1 MDFKGLIP
9 SLLIGVILILG
20 IGTYFQYTKIG
31 DLTKENTRLES
42 EYSYLV
48 DKTNKERETFKSTV
62 NTLNSE
68 LERFKI
74 DLDKYKLS
82 VKTKTKE
89 LAKHRASQE
98 QNVKKELE
106 KDSSDAN
113 QFKIINRILHGF
125 SNKTD

>member
-1 MDFKGLIP
+1 MELKGLI
-9 SLLIGVILILG
+9 SLLVIGAILVFGLI
-20 IGTYFQYTKIG
+20 KIEN
-31 DLTKENTRLES
+31 LTEENTRLES

-82 VKTKTKE
+82 VKAKTKE

>member
-1 MDFKGLIP
+1 MKFKGLIP
-9 SLLIGVILILG
+9 LLVIGVILVFGLI
-20 IGTYFQYTKIG
+20 KIEN
-31 DLTKENTRLES
+31 LTEENARLES

-82 VKTKTKE
+82 VKAKTKE

-98 QNVKKELE
+98 QNIKKELE

-113 QFKIINRILHGF
+113 QFKIVNRILHGF

>member
-1 MDFKGLIP
+1 MEFKRLIPLLVIGAILVFGLI
-9 SLLIGVILILG
+9 
-20 IGTYFQYTKIG
+20 KIEN
-31 DLTKENTRLES
+31 LTEENARLES

-82 VKTKTKE
+82 VKAKTKE

>member
-31 DLTKENTRLES
+31 DLTKENARLES
-42 EYSYLV
+42 EYSYLM

-82 VKTKTKE
+82 VKAKTKK

-113 QFKIINRILHGF
+113 QFKIMNRILHGF
-125 SNKTD
+125 ANKTD

>member
-1 MDFKGLIP
+1 MEFKGLI
-9 SLLIGVILILG
+9 SLLIIGAILVFGLI
-20 IGTYFQYTKIG
+20 KIEN
-31 DLTKENTRLES
+31 LTEENARLES

-62 NTLNSE
+62 NILNSE

-82 VKTKTKE
+82 VKAKTKE

>member
-31 DLTKENTRLES
+31 DLTKENSRLES

-82 VKTKTKE
+82 VKAKTKE

>member
-1 MDFKGLIP
+1 MELKGLIP
-9 SLLIGVILILG
+9 LLVIGVILVFGLI
-20 IGTYFQYTKIG
+20 KIEN
-31 DLTKENTRLES
+31 LTEENARLES

-68 LERFKI
+68 LERFKT

-89 LAKHRASQE
+89 LAKHRVSQE

>member
-31 DLTKENTRLES
+31 DLTKENARLES

-62 NTLNSE
+62 NILNSE
-68 LERFKI
+68 LERFKT

-82 VKTKTKE
+82 VKAKTKE

-106 KDSSDAN
+106 KDSSDVN

>member
-1 MDFKGLIP
+1 MELKGLI
-9 SLLIGVILILG
+9 SLLVIGAILVFG
-20 IGTYFQYTKIG
+20 IIKIEN
-31 DLTKENTRLES
+31 LTEENTRLES

-68 LERFKI
+68 LERFKT

-82 VKTKTKE
+82 VKTKTEE

>member
-31 DLTKENTRLES
+31 DLTKENARLES

-62 NTLNSE
+62 NILNSE

-82 VKTKTKE
+82 VKAKTKE

>member
-1 MDFKGLIP
+1 MELKGLI
-9 SLLIGVILILG
+9 SLLVIGAILVFGLI
-20 IGTYFQYTKIG
+20 KIEN
-31 DLTKENTRLES
+31 LTEENTRLES

>member
-1 MDFKGLIP
+1 MEFKGLIP
-9 SLLIGVILILG
+9 LLVIGAILVFGLI
-20 IGTYFQYTKIG
+20 KIEN
-31 DLTKENTRLES
+31 LTEENARLES

-62 NTLNSE
+62 NILNSE
-68 LERFKI
+68 LERFKT

-82 VKTKTKE
+82 VKAKTKE

-98 QNVKKELE
+98 QNIKKELE
-106 KDSSDAN
+106 KDSSDVN

>member
-20 IGTYFQYTKIG
+20 IGTYFQYTKIE
-31 DLTKENTRLES
+31 DLTKENSRLET
-42 EYSYLV
+42 EYSYLM

-62 NTLNSE
+62 NILNSE

-82 VKTKTKE
+82 VKAKTKE

-106 KDSSDAN
+106 KDSSDVN

-125 SNKTD
+125 SDKIN

>member
-1 MDFKGLIP
+1 MEFKRLIP
-9 SLLIGVILILG
+9 LLVIGVILVFGLI
-20 IGTYFQYTKIG
+20 KIEN
-31 DLTKENTRLES
+31 LTEENARLES

-82 VKTKTKE
+82 VKAKTKE

>member
-20 IGTYFQYTKIG
+20 IGTYFQYTKIE
-31 DLTKENTRLES
+31 DLTKENSRLET
-42 EYSYLV
+42 EYSYLM

-62 NTLNSE
+62 DTLNSE
-68 LERFKI
+68 LERFKT

-82 VKTKTKE
+82 VKAKTKE

-106 KDSSDAN
+106 KDSSDVN

>member
-31 DLTKENTRLES
+31 DLTKENSRLES

-82 VKTKTKE
+82 VKAKTKE

-125 SNKTD
+125 ANKTD

>member
-20 IGTYFQYTKIG
+20 IGTYFQYTKIE
-31 DLTKENTRLES
+31 DLTKENSRLET
-42 EYSYLV
+42 EYSYLM

-62 NTLNSE
+62 NILNSE
-68 LERFKI
+68 LERFKT

-82 VKTKTKE
+82 VKARTKE

>member
-20 IGTYFQYTKIG
+20 IGTYFQYTKIE
-31 DLTKENTRLES
+31 DLTKENSRLET
-42 EYSYLV
+42 EYSYLM

-68 LERFKI
+68 LERFKT

-82 VKTKTKE
+82 VKAKTKE

-106 KDSSDAN
+106 KDSSDVN

>member
-1 MDFKGLIP
+1 MEFKGLIP
-9 SLLIGVILILG
+9 LLVIGAILVFG
-20 IGTYFQYTKIG
+20 IIKIEN
-31 DLTKENTRLES
+31 LTEENARLES

-62 NTLNSE
+62 NILNSE
-68 LERFKI
+68 LERFKT

-82 VKTKTKE
+82 VKAKTKE

>member
-1 MDFKGLIP
+1 MEFKGLVP
-9 SLLIGVILILG
+9 LLVIGVILVFGLI
-20 IGTYFQYTKIG
+20 KIEN
-31 DLTKENTRLES
+31 LTEENARLES

-82 VKTKTKE
+82 VKAKTKE

>member
-1 MDFKGLIP
+1 MEFKGLIP
-9 SLLIGVILILG
+9 LLVIGAILVFGLI
-20 IGTYFQYTKIG
+20 KIEN
-31 DLTKENTRLES
+31 LTKENARLES

-48 DKTNKERETFKSTV
+48 DKTNKERGTFKSTV
-62 NTLNSE
+62 NILNSE
-68 LERFKI
+68 LERFKT

-82 VKTKTKE
+82 VKAKTKE

-113 QFKIINRILHGF
+113 QFKIVNRILHGF

>member
-31 DLTKENTRLES
+31 DLTKENSRLES

-82 VKTKTKE
+82 VKAKTKE

-98 QNVKKELE
+98 QNIKKELE

>member
-1 MDFKGLIP
+1 MDFKGLVP

-20 IGTYFQYTKIG
+20 VGTYFQYTKIE
-31 DLTKENTRLES
+31 DLTKENSRLES

-68 LERFKI
+68 LERFKT

-82 VKTKTKE
+82 VKAKTKE

-98 QNVKKELE
+98 QNIKKELE
-106 KDSSDAN
+106 KDSSDVN

>member
-1 MDFKGLIP
+1 MELKGLI
-9 SLLIGVILILG
+9 SLLVIGAILVFGLI
-20 IGTYFQYTKIG
+20 KIEN
-31 DLTKENTRLES
+31 LTEENARLES

-82 VKTKTKE
+82 VKAKTKE

>member
-20 IGTYFQYTKIG
+20 IGTYFQYIKIG
-31 DLTKENTRLES
+31 DLTKENARLES

-62 NTLNSE
+62 NTLNLE

-106 KDSSDAN
+106 KDSSDVN

>member
-1 MDFKGLIP
+1 MDFKELMP

-20 IGTYFQYTKIG
+20 IGTYFQYTKIE
-31 DLTKENTRLES
+31 DLTKENARLES

-62 NTLNSE
+62 NILNSE
-68 LERFKI
+68 LERFKT

-82 VKTKTKE
+82 VKAKTKE

-125 SNKTD
+125 ANKTD

>member
-1 MDFKGLIP
+1 MEFKGLIP
-9 SLLIGVILILG
+9 LLVIGVILVFGLI
-20 IGTYFQYTKIG
+20 KIEN
-31 DLTKENTRLES
+31 LTEENVRLES
-42 EYSYLV
+42 EYSYLM

-68 LERFKI
+68 LERFKT

-82 VKTKTKE
+82 VEAKTKE

-106 KDSSDAN
+106 KDSSDVN
-113 QFKIINRILHGF
+113 QFKIINRILHDF

>member
-1 MDFKGLIP
+1 MEFKGLIP
-9 SLLIGVILILG
+9 LLVIGAILVFGLI
-20 IGTYFQYTKIG
+20 KIEN
-31 DLTKENTRLES
+31 LTEENTRLES

-62 NTLNSE
+62 DILNSE

-82 VKTKTKE
+82 VKAKTKE

>member
-1 MDFKGLIP
+1 MEFKGLIP
-9 SLLIGVILILG
+9 LLVIGAILVFGLI
-20 IGTYFQYTKIG
+20 KIEN
-31 DLTKENTRLES
+31 LTEENARLES

-68 LERFKI
+68 LERFKT

-82 VKTKTKE
+82 VKAKTKE
-89 LAKHRASQE
+89 IAKHRASQE

>member
-20 IGTYFQYTKIG
+20 IGTYFQYTKIEN
-31 DLTKENTRLES
+31 LTEENARLES

-68 LERFKI
+68 LERFKT

-106 KDSSDAN
+106 KDSSDVN

>member
-1 MDFKGLIP
+1 MEFKRLIPLLVIGAILVFGLI
-9 SLLIGVILILG
+9 
-20 IGTYFQYTKIG
+20 KIEN
-31 DLTKENTRLES
+31 LTEENTRLES

-68 LERFKI
+68 LERFKT

-82 VKTKTKE
+82 VKAKTKE

>member
-1 MDFKGLIP
+1 MDFKELIP

-20 IGTYFQYTKIG
+20 IGTYFQYTKIE
-31 DLTKENTRLES
+31 DLTKENSRLET

-68 LERFKI
+68 LERFKT

-125 SNKTD
+125 SNKID

>member
-1 MDFKGLIP
+1 MEFKGLIP
-9 SLLIGVILILG
+9 LLVIGAILV
-20 IGTYFQYTKIG
+20 F
-31 DLTKENTRLES
+31 DLIRIENLTEENARLES

-68 LERFKI
+68 LERFKT

-82 VKTKTKE
+82 VKAKTKE

-98 QNVKKELE
+98 QNIKKELE

-125 SNKTD
+125 SNKTN

>member
-20 IGTYFQYTKIG
+20 IGTYFQYTKIE
-31 DLTKENTRLES
+31 DLTKENSRLES

-62 NTLNSE
+62 NILNSE
-68 LERFKI
+68 FERFKT

-82 VKTKTKE
+82 VKAKTKE

>member
-31 DLTKENTRLES
+31 DLTKENARLES

>member
-1 MDFKGLIP
+1 MEFKGLIP
-9 SLLIGVILILG
+9 LLVIGAILVFGLI
-20 IGTYFQYTKIG
+20 KIEN
-31 DLTKENTRLES
+31 LTEENARLES

-82 VKTKTKE
+82 VKARTKE

-106 KDSSDAN
+106 KDSSDVN

>member
-1 MDFKGLIP
+1 MEFKGLIP
-9 SLLIGVILILG
+9 LLVIGAILVFGLI
-20 IGTYFQYTKIG
+20 KIEN
-31 DLTKENTRLES
+31 LTEENTRLES

-62 NTLNSE
+62 NILNSE
-68 LERFKI
+68 LERFKT

-82 VKTKTKE
+82 VKARTKE

>member
-1 MDFKGLIP
+1 MELKGLI
-9 SLLIGVILILG
+9 SLLVIGAILVFG
-20 IGTYFQYTKIG
+20 IIKIEN
-31 DLTKENTRLES
+31 LTEENTRLES

-68 LERFKI
+68 LERFKT

-82 VKTKTKE
+82 VKAKTKE

>member
-20 IGTYFQYTKIG
+20 IGTYFQYTKIE
-31 DLTKENTRLES
+31 DLTKENSRLET

-82 VKTKTKE
+82 VKAKTKE

-98 QNVKKELE
+98 QNIKKELE